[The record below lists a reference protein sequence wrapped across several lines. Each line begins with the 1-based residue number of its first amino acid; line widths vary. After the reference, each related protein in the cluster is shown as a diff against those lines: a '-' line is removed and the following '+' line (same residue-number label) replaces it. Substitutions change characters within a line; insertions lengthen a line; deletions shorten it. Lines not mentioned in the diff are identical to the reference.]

1 MKVGSIVLIANFFG
15 VFSAVAVDTAT
26 PNAEQLEFFENKVR
40 PLLADKCYR
49 CHSAKAEEKGKLKA
63 GLFLDSRAGLLKGG
77 DSGSALT
84 PGDPSKS
91 FLVEAVNYR
100 NEDMEM
106 PPKGKLKDEQI
117 KILTDWVKMGAPWPR
132 AESTSE
138 IAQAQPKEAYDW
150 DRFRREHWSFKPVK
164 KSDLPPVENRSWPR
178 SPIDYY
184 TLSKLEAKNLEPNA
198 SAEKRILIR
207 RAYLD
212 LTGLPPTPEQVEG
225 FLEDAAA
232 NAFEKVVDR
241 LLASDHYG
249 ERWARHWLDV
259 ARYSDGLG
267 GFGDN
272 RALPDA
278 WRYRDWVVN
287 ALNSDMPYN
296 EFVSRQISGDVIDD
310 HPDPV
315 ATGFFVVGPN
325 YTSDGGDPEAKA
337 QAQAETLSDRVDTF
351 SRAFLG
357 LTTACA
363 RCHDHKFD
371 PITTQDYYAIAG
383 IFRNTRIGEHP
394 LAPQGVV
401 DAYRQGQDAIKN
413 QNNAVNQFLND
424 ESKRLKIERKDIEK
438 LMGEEAK
445 KKVATMRAELDRLKK
460 VAPKKYETAHVL
472 QEAGKNNMHVALRG
486 DLRKKGELVPRRF
499 IQILAG
505 ESPSPYTEGSG
516 RRELAQSVTA
526 PDNPLTARVIVNRVW
541 QWHFGKALV
550 RTPSNFGVLGEKPT
564 HPQLLDWLAHDFVEH
579 GWSLKRLHR
588 QIMLSSTW
596 QMSSRFDKEK
606 FTVDGDNNFLWRMNP
621 RRLEVES
628 WRDSL
633 LAVTGELDQRVGGK
647 PDGEILRSKRRTLYA
662 TISRTGDRFES
673 DAFLRLFDFPAAVST
688 SASRPTSTV
697 PQQYL
702 FMMNSPFMNERART
716 LGDHL
721 NGLKEPISERIKRA
735 YQQLYSRF
743 PDPAEI
749 ELGKQWIGDNLSA
762 KSWHQYA
769 QVLLSAHELIQI
781 Q

>member
-1 MKVGSIVLIANFFG
+1 MKVGPIVLIANFFW
-15 VFSAVAVDTAT
+15 VFLAVAVDTAT

-63 GLFLDSRAGLLKGG
+63 GLLLDSRAGLLKGG

-106 PPKGKLKDEQI
+106 PPKGKLKEEQI
-117 KILTDWVKMGAPWPR
+117 KILTDWVKMGAPWPG
-132 AESTSE
+132 ADTTSE

-150 DRFRREHWSFKPVK
+150 DRFRREHWSFKPVV

-184 TLSKLEAKNLEPNA
+184 TLSKLEEKNLEPNA
-198 SAEKRILIR
+198 AAEKRILIR

-212 LTGLPPTPEQVEG
+212 LTGLPPTPEEVEE

-315 ATGFFVVGPN
+315 ATGFFVVGPS

-383 IFRNTRIGEHP
+383 IFKNTRIGEHP
-394 LAPQGVV
+394 LVPQAIV

-438 LMGEEAK
+438 SMGEEAK
-445 KKVATMRAELDRLKK
+445 KKVSTMRAELDRLKK
-460 VAPKKYETAHVL
+460 IAPKKYETAHVL

-505 ESPSPYTEGSG
+505 ESPPPYTEGSG

-588 QIMLSSTW
+588 QILLSSTW

-621 RRLEVES
+621 RRLEVEA

-633 LAVTGELDQRVGGK
+633 LAVTGELDQKVGGK

-716 LGDHL
+716 LGDHM
-721 NGLKEPISERIKRA
+721 NGLKEPISDRIKKA
-735 YQQLYSRF
+735 YQQLYSRY
-743 PDPAEI
+743 PDPAET
-749 ELGKQWIGDNLSA
+749 ELGEQWLGDNPSSE
-762 KSWHQYA
+762 SWHQYA

>member
-15 VFSAVAVDTAT
+15 VFLAVAVDTAT

-63 GLFLDSRAGLLKGG
+63 GLLLDSRAGLLKGG

-91 FLVEAVNYR
+91 FLIEAVNYR

-106 PPKGKLKDEQI
+106 PPKGKLKEEQI
-117 KILTDWVKMGAPWPR
+117 KILTDWVKMGAPWPG
-132 AESTSE
+132 ADTTSE

-150 DRFRREHWSFKPVK
+150 DRFRREHWSFKPVV

-184 TLSKLEAKNLEPNA
+184 TLSKLEAKNLEPNTA
-198 SAEKRILIR
+198 AEKRILIR

-212 LTGLPPTPEQVEG
+212 LTGLPPTPEQVEE
-225 FLEDAAA
+225 FLEDAVV
-232 NAFEKVVDR
+232 NAFEKIVDR

-315 ATGFFVVGPN
+315 ATGFFVVGPS

-383 IFRNTRIGEHP
+383 IFKNTRIGEHP

-438 LMGEEAK
+438 SMGEEAK

-460 VAPKKYETAHVL
+460 
-472 QEAGKNNMHVALRG
+472 
-486 DLRKKGELVPRRF
+486 
-499 IQILAG
+499 
-505 ESPSPYTEGSG
+505 
-516 RRELAQSVTA
+516 
-526 PDNPLTARVIVNRVW
+526 
-541 QWHFGKALV
+541 
-550 RTPSNFGVLGEKPT
+550 
-564 HPQLLDWLAHDFVEH
+564 
-579 GWSLKRLHR
+579 
-588 QIMLSSTW
+588 
-596 QMSSRFDKEK
+596 
-606 FTVDGDNNFLWRMNP
+606 
-621 RRLEVES
+621 
-628 WRDSL
+628 
-633 LAVTGELDQRVGGK
+633 
-647 PDGEILRSKRRTLYA
+647 
-662 TISRTGDRFES
+662 
-673 DAFLRLFDFPAAVST
+673 
-688 SASRPTSTV
+688 
-697 PQQYL
+697 
-702 FMMNSPFMNERART
+702 
-716 LGDHL
+716 
-721 NGLKEPISERIKRA
+721 
-735 YQQLYSRF
+735 
-743 PDPAEI
+743 
-749 ELGKQWIGDNLSA
+749 
-762 KSWHQYA
+762 
-769 QVLLSAHELIQI
+769 
-781 Q
+781 

>member
-596 QMSSRFDKEK
+596 QMSSRFNKEK

>member
-63 GLFLDSRAGLLKGG
+63 GLFLDSRAGLLLGG

>member
-26 PNAEQLEFFENKVR
+26 PSAEQLEFFENKVR

-138 IAQAQPKEAYDW
+138 IAQVQPKEAYDW

-438 LMGEEAK
+438 SMGEEAK

-749 ELGKQWIGDNLSA
+749 ELGKQWLGDNLSP